1 MKVTYNWLK
10 DFVEIKIS
18 PQALGDK
25 LTMAGLE
32 VTALEE
38 KGADFVLEIE
48 ITPNRPDL
56 LSVIGIAREV
66 AAITKSKIKNQKPN
80 TKHQKPN
87 SKHLQ
92 LKIEDKKDCPL
103 YTAKIIKDVKVGPS
117 PDWLRTRLE
126 LIGCRSVNNIVDITN
141 YVLFSYGEPLHA
153 FDLDKLGNTI
163 VVRRV
168 KNQEKIITLDQEERV
183 LDADILVIADDR
195 KPIAIAGIMGGKDT
209 EVNYNTKNILLEAA
223 IFNPVSIRRA
233 RQKLGLQTDS
243 SYRFERGVD
252 LGSVKSASLE
262 AAKLIQDLT
271 AGQLVNAL
279 EAGLPKTKQKAI
291 NLDTA
296 SVNKILG
303 IKIPVTRAK
312 RILVNLGFKVFQKK
326 KNNFLVKV
334 PLYRED
340 INLAVDLVEEIAR
353 IWGYENIPKSLP
365 KVSPDITASGT
376 RGLVALIKNILAGLG
391 LNEVITY
398 SLMDRSLFRDQ
409 QTPAIE
415 ILNPLS
421 KEQEALR
428 PTLIPG
434 LGRCIAY
441 NLNQK
446 QNQIHIFEIAKSF
459 RNIPSGPLE
468 VLTLGI
474 AICGIQSAP
483 ASILHLKGIL
493 EVVWERL
500 GIKDYS
506 FQTLSAPFAVA
517 VYLQKEKIGFIAQL
531 QRASLEMLEIKNKDV
546 FSAEIDLDKLFSSLS
561 PQKKFTPLPLYPG
574 ISRDISLV
582 VKEGVLVNEIRE
594 AMLEKARP
602 LLCAVK
608 IIDYYQG
615 KQIPPGHIG
624 LTLACLYR
632 SSERTLTEEEINSI
646 HAQVLDVL
654 VKNFAVQI
662 R

>member
-517 VYLQKEKIGFIAQL
+517 VYLRKEKIGFIAQL

>member
-80 TKHQKPN
+80 TKHQKTN

-103 YTAKIIKDVKVGPS
+103 YTAKIIKDVKVGQS

-141 YVLFSYGEPLHA
+141 YLLFSYGEPLHA

-446 QNQIHIFEIAKSF
+446 QNQINIFEIAKSF

-517 VYLQKEKIGFIAQL
+517 VYLRKEKIGFIAQL

-546 FSAEIDLDKLFSSLS
+546 FSAEIDMDKLFSSLS

>member
-517 VYLQKEKIGFIAQL
+517 VYLRKEKIGFIAQL

-632 SSERTLTEEEINSI
+632 SNERTLTEEEINPI
-646 HAQVLDVL
+646 HARVLDVL

>member
-441 NLNQK
+441 NLNQQ